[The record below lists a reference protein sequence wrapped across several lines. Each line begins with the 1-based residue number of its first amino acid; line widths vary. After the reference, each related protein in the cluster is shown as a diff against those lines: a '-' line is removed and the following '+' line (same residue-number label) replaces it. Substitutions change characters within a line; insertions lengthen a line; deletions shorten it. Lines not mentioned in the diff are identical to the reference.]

1 VRTNLFGETVVDNSI
16 AIMREFE
23 PPEGYYL
30 AFSGGKDSV
39 CLLRLSELAGVK
51 FDAHYSVTTIDPPEL
66 TRFIKRKYPQVE
78 WEMPR
83 ECFFTLC
90 ERKGPPMRWGRW
102 CCDHLKE
109 NGGEGR
115 RVLVGVRA
123 AESAR
128 RSKYGIIRKCF
139 SRGKELVSPM
149 LAWTD
154 ADVWAFIRAEELP
167 YCGLYDEGFKRLGCI
182 LCPMQSEAAKRESM
196 RRWPRYWEKFER
208 IVRECWAK
216 TDARRELF
224 AGPDEYW
231 QWWLSGDPAHRGDDQ
246 LELGLEFESRAQA
259 EEQARAE
266 GGEPDVH

>member
-1 VRTNLFGETVVDNSI
+1 MRTNLFGETVVDNSI
-16 AIMREFE
+16 AILREFE
-23 PPEGYYL
+23 PAEGYYL

-39 CLLRLSELAGVK
+39 CLLRLAELAGVQ

-66 TRFIKRKYPQVE
+66 TRFIRREYPQVE

-90 ERKGPPMRWGRW
+90 ERKGPPTRWGRW

-115 RVLVGVRA
+115 RVLTGVRA
-123 AESAR
+123 AESTR

-139 SRGKELVSPM
+139 AHGKELVSPM

-154 ADVWAFIRAEELP
+154 ADVWAFIRAERLP
-167 YCGLYDEGFKRLGCI
+167 YCSLYDEGFKRLGCI
-182 LCPMQSEAAKRESM
+182 LCPMQSQAAKVESM
-196 RRWPRYWEKFER
+196 RRWPRYWQKFER

-216 TDARRELF
+216 TVARRELF
-224 AGPDEYW
+224 AGPDEFW
-231 QWWLSGDPAHRGDDQ
+231 AWWLNGDPAHKDDDQ
-246 LELGLEFESRAQA
+246 LELEFE
-259 EEQARAE
+259 ARPD
-266 GGEPDVH
+266 GGDTDVH